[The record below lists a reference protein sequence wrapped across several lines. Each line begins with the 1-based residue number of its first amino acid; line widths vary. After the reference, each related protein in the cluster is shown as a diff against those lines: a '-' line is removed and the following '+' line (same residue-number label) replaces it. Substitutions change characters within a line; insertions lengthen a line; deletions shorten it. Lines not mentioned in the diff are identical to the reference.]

1 MRFFF
6 ALGVAVA
13 PLLAQTPTSTTID
26 NQLHGWISY
35 NGDHDLVGRWGV
47 HFDGQFRR
55 DHLFNRWQ
63 QYQLRPGLNFRA
75 NPNLLFTL
83 GYVFTKTFP
92 YGEFPVRAGFG
103 EHRIYEQAIIRH
115 PGRRVTFVQR
125 HRLEQRFVQYPQNNG
140 AYTYQNRYRFLF
152 KAEAPV
158 VRNTDGS
165 PRWYLAVFDEIV
177 LGIPPNYGARIFD
190 QNRVFGGI
198 GRVLRPYGNFEIGYL
213 KQTLGQRNGF
223 VWEFNHTL
231 FLSFSSNYPFQLRRG
246 ARK

>member
-1 MRFFF
+1 M
-6 ALGVAVA
+6 
-13 PLLAQTPTSTTID
+13 
-26 NQLHGWISY
+26 
-35 NGDHDLVGRWGV
+35 
-47 HFDGQFRR
+47 
-55 DHLFNRWQ
+55 
-63 QYQLRPGLNFRA
+63 
-75 NPNLLFTL
+75 
-83 GYVFTKTFP
+83 
-92 YGEFPVRAGFG
+92 
-103 EHRIYEQAIIRH
+103 
-115 PGRRVTFVQR
+115 
-125 HRLEQRFVQYPQNNG
+125 
-140 AYTYQNRYRFLF
+140 
-152 KAEAPV
+152 
-158 VRNTDGS
+158 VRNADGS